1 MPRNDKRPLKGNS
14 LLDFPNDYVVLD
26 IETTGL
32 DPDYDDIIEISA
44 IKCVADEPIDAFST
58 LIKAPFGVSDFITDF
73 TGITNEMLADAPAI
87 SDIFPQF
94 LEFLSD
100 NIIIG
105 HNVNF
110 DVNFLYDTS
119 LKICERPLKNDFVD
133 TMRLSRRMFPDEAH
147 NRLSDLIVRFGIDA
161 DVSHR
166 ADSDARQTHE
176 VYLHLKSL
184 FQKGGFADAL
194 ELKRH
199 SSKYLRASDISPD
212 INNLNFDSD
221 IYGKVFCF
229 TGSLSSFTRAAAMQE
244 VVNRGG
250 VCADTVRKDVNYLVI
265 GGNGYKMEL
274 ENGKSKKWIS
284 AEKLMKKGNPI
295 SVISENVFLDML
307 NP

>member
-1 MPRNDKRPLKGNS
+1 MPRSDKRPQKGTS
-14 LLDFPNDYVVLD
+14 LLAFPNNYVVLD

-32 DPDYDDIIEISA
+32 DPDCDDIIEISA
-44 IKCVADEPIDAFST
+44 LKCVADESIDTFST
-58 LIKAPFGVSDFITDF
+58 LIKAPFGVSDFIADF
-73 TGITNEMLADAPAI
+73 TGITNEMLEAAPVI
-87 SDIFPQF
+87 SDIFLQF
-94 LEFLSD
+94 LEFLGD

-119 LKICERPLKNDFVD
+119 LKICGHPLQNDFVD

-147 NRLSDLIVRFGIDA
+147 NRLSDLILRFGIGT

-166 ADSDARQTHE
+166 AESDARQTHA

-184 FQKGGFADAL
+184 FQDGGYSNAL

-199 SSKYLRASDISPD
+199 STKYLKAGDISPD
-212 INNLNFDSD
+212 TDNLQLDSD
-221 IYGKVFCF
+221 ICGKVFCF
-229 TGSLSSFTRAAAMQE
+229 TGSLNSFTRAEAMQE

-250 VCADTVRKDVNYLVI
+250 LCADTVRKDVNYLVI
-265 GGNGYKMEL
+265 GGSGYKMEL

-284 AEKLMKKGNPI
+284 AEKLMRKGHSI